1 MRRLTLYTGR
11 HCPLCDQALELL
23 ERLGPELG
31 FTVDEVDI
39 AMDPAL
45 LQRYRH
51 DIPVLALDGEAL
63 LSAPLEEGEVRRVL
77 ARRLAE
83 RTASGKDPATC

>member
-11 HCPLCDQALELL
+11 HCPLCDEALEML

-39 AMDPAL
+39 ATDRGL
-45 LQRYRH
+45 LRRYRH
-51 DIPVLALDGEAL
+51 EIPVLALDGEAL
-63 LSAPLEEGEVRRVL
+63 LSAPLEEREVRRVL
-77 ARRLAE
+77 ARRLAG
-83 RTASGKDPATC
+83 RPGPGKD

>member
-11 HCPLCDQALELL
+11 RCPLCDEALELL

-39 AMDPAL
+39 ATDREL
-45 LQRYRH
+45 LRRYRNE
-51 DIPVLALDGEAL
+51 IPVLALDGEAL
-63 LSAPLEEGEVRRVL
+63 LSAPLEEREVRRVL
-77 ARRLAE
+77 ARRLSR
-83 RTASGKDPATC
+83 RTPSGKDRATC